1 MILKRG
7 NLSALFLLRFP
18 GTKKAASS
26 CGGGCDAGC
35 TLAALYERQTVVAFL
50 VQVVYLLLLFL
61 QQFHKFF
68 YGFGVVV
75 SGLVLYCLL

>member
-26 CGGGCDAGC
+26 CGGGCDAWC
-35 TLAALYERQTVVAFL
+35 ALAALYER
-50 VQVVYLLLLFL
+50 
-61 QQFHKFF
+61 
-68 YGFGVVV
+68 
-75 SGLVLYCLL
+75 